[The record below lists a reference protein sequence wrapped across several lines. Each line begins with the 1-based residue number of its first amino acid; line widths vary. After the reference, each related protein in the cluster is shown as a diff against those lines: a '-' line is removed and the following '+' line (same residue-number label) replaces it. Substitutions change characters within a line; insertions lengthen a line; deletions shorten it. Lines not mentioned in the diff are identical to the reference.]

1 MQEFTEKEILGDG
14 LSTQKSATEKF
25 NTYANECVHDNL
37 RNAMMN
43 ILQQEHGISTE
54 IFNMTH
60 QRGLYETPL
69 EERKKIMLMGLEGKS
84 GEEIACDLNITIH
97 TVKQQKYRAY
107 KFLREQLGQYT
118 SLLFIFFYR

>member
-1 MQEFTEKEILGDG
+1 MQAFTEKEILGDG

-37 RNAMMN
+37 RNTMMN

-54 IFNMTH
+54 IFNMMH

-69 EERKKIMLMGLEGKS
+69 ADSKKIME
-84 GEEIACDLNITIH
+84 A
-97 TVKQQKYRAY
+97 QQKFAQSV
-107 KFLREQLGQYT
+107 K
-118 SLLFIFFYR
+118 